1 MHAFAV
7 SHTKN
12 RQNTIFTVTMHAFNL
27 QVFIMYQPNV
37 RKKRPWMPWLAG
49 FLLLAFLIVFFKLLA
64 PILTPFIVSAV
75 LAYIL
80 DPLVDKLR
88 RFRIGRARGSLWV
101 MLFAFTLITGLL
113 LVIIPMLIEQTN
125 HIITRIP
132 AVIDWIQNKL
142 LPWYN
147 ARFGEHVAINEQTVM
162 AWLRANATQVQQYLQ
177 NIMVIMM
184 RQGSAIAVGLGN
196 LVLLPLILY
205 YFLRDWPKWRF
216 GVRELVPRRYLAT
229 YSRITGEMDTVLG
242 EFMRGQLLVM
252 VIMGLIYGIGLM
264 AVGLDSGFAIG
275 MVAGILVFIP
285 YLGAFTGLLLA
296 TLAAVLQFDS
306 WQGLLMVWAVFG
318 LGQFLESFFITPQI
332 VGDKI
337 GLSPFWVIFA
347 LLAFGHLM
355 GFVGMLV
362 ALPLAAICLVL
373 LQEGKRAYLNGR
385 FYQREK

>member
-1 MHAFAV
+1 
-7 SHTKN
+7 
-12 RQNTIFTVTMHAFNL
+12 
-27 QVFIMYQPNV
+27 MYQPNV

-64 PILTPFIVSAV
+64 PVLTPFIVSAV

-132 AVIDWIQNKL
+132 AAIDWIQNKL

-147 ARFGEHVAINEQTVM
+147 VRFGEHVAINEQTVM